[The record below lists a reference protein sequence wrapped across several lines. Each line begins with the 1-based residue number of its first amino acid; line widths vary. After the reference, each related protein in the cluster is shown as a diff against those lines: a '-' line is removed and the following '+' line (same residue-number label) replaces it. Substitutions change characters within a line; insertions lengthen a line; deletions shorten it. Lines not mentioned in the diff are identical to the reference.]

1 MLRVKI
7 PFPTLEEDIRQTDSP
22 AKKLTCFVIHAEK
35 KEGGKEGKE
44 GERGRREERKEEK
57 EKKEREREKMKKK
70 SKRLHSFWEAREASR
85 RAIYVT

>member
-35 KEGGKEGKE
+35 E
-44 GERGRREERKEEK
+44 GRREGRKRGRERKEGRE
-57 EKKEREREKMKKK
+57 EGGERKERERKRKNEKEK
-70 SKRLHSFWEAREASR
+70 
-85 RAIYVT
+85 